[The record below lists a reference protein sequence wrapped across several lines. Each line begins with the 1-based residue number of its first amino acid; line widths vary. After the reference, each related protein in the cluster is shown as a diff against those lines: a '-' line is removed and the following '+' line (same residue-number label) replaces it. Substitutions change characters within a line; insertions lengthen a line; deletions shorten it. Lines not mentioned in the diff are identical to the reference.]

1 LKELQPLET
10 LYQRDEGA
18 AIPLPLPLSE
28 MYGELRLPAHPS
40 RPSILANFATT
51 LDGVVSLGSPGAGSG
66 GEITGSSATDRMVM
80 GLLRALADVVIV
92 GAGTFRA
99 FPNHRWTPAHIF
111 PPLAAAYAEL
121 RRGLGRTSSPTLAI
135 VSATGDIDL
144 GRPQFTSGEQEVL
157 ILTTP
162 EGARRLEDRGPPR
175 SVQLLPVPPSGQIPA
190 RSIIDGVHRARP
202 GGTILVEGGPHL
214 IGDLFGERLVSEL
227 FLTLAP
233 QIAGRSSD
241 RRGLGLVEGRT
252 FAPEDPLWGA
262 LSGVKRAGD
271 LLFLRFSFASP

>member
-1 LKELQPLET
+1 LKELQPLES
-10 LYQRDEGA
+10 LYQRDEGT
-18 AIPLPLPLSE
+18 AIPLPAPLSK

-40 RPSILANFATT
+40 RPYILANFATT

-66 GEITGSSATDRMVM
+66 GEITGSSPTDRMVM
-80 GLLRALADVVIV
+80 GLLRAIADVVII

-121 RRGLGRTSSPTLAI
+121 RRGLGRTLGPTFAI

-144 GRPQFTSGEQEVL
+144 SRPQFTTGDEEVL

-162 EGARRLEDRGPPR
+162 EGARRLEDLRPPR
-175 SVQLLPVPPSGQIPA
+175 SVRILPVSATRRIPA
-190 RSIIDGVHRARP
+190 RSIMDEVQRARP

-214 IGDLFGERLVSEL
+214 IGEFFGERLVTEL

-241 RRGLGLVEGRT
+241 RARLGLVEGRS
-252 FAPEDPLWGA
+252 FAPGDPLWGA
-262 LSGVKRAGD
+262 LSGVKRSGD